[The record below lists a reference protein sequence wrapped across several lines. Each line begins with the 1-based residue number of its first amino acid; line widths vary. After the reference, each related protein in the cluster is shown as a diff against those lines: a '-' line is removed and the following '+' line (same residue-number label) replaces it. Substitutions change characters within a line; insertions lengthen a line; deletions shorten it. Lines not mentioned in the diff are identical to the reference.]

1 MLIVMSVCGK
11 NVFDSNFWY
20 TTFMSNSNKPTIGFI
35 GQGWIG
41 KNYADDFENRKYT
54 VIRYALEAPYNQNK
68 DKIKDCDIVFIA
80 VPTPTTTQGFDDSI
94 LRKVLGLV
102 GKGKIAV
109 IKSTLLVGRTAILQ
123 KENPDI
129 IVLHSPEFLVE
140 STAAEDAAHPSRNIV
155 GVSETTK
162 GHREAAEK
170 VLSVLPESPY
180 SLICTSQ
187 EAEIIKYTHN
197 VHGYIQVIFSNIM
210 YDVAQAHGA
219 NWEVLKE
226 SFKADPMMSHYYLN
240 PIHKSGR
247 GAGGDCFI
255 KDFEA
260 FIEIYRSAI
269 YDENGQRILE
279 AIRDKNLELLLASN
293 KDLKLLEEVYGKAV
307 LGRLKK

>member
-1 MLIVMSVCGK
+1 MTKEG
-11 NVFDSNFWY
+11 
-20 TTFMSNSNKPTIGFI
+20 TPTIGFI

-68 DKIKDCDIVFIA
+68 DAIKDCDIVFIA

-94 LRKVLGLV
+94 LRKVLSLV

-129 IVLHSPEFLVE
+129 IVLHSPEFLCE
-140 STAAEDAAHPSRNIV
+140 STAAYDAANPQRNIV
-155 GVSETTK
+155 GIPEMSETNK
-162 GHREAAEK
+162 KAAEK
-170 VLSVLPESPY
+170 VLSVLPHSPY
-180 SLICTSQ
+180 SLICTSS
-187 EAEIIKYTHN
+187 EAEMIKYAHN
-197 VHGYIQVIFSNIM
+197 IHGYMEVLFSNLF
-210 YDVAQAHGA
+210 YDVAQAHNA

-240 PIHKSGR
+240 PVHKSGR

-260 FIEIYRSAI
+260 FTEIYRSAV
-269 YDENGQRILE
+269 YDQAGQKMLE
-279 AIRDKNLELLLASN
+279 AMRDKNLELLLSTN
-293 KDLKLLEEVYGKAV
+293 KDLQLLEGVYGKSI